1 MTADFFLNWI
11 ATTPNFAAPLLLASL
26 GLIICERAG
35 VINLGAEGL
44 MAGGAMIAVIV
55 SFETGNPWLG
65 LLVGVIVGAALASL
79 FAIAVVVFHA
89 NQVLA
94 GLAIVALGAGF
105 TGVIGRPYV
114 HQPVKGLNEM
124 DFGVL
129 SEIPWLGRILFSQD
143 PLVYL
148 TVALTVVA
156 WWIVMRTNTGLRLRA
171 VGEDPATADVSGVR
185 VAWYRL
191 GAVVLSGAFC
201 GLAGAYLSLASSK
214 VWVEE
219 MIAGRGWIAVALV
232 IFAQWHPLRAL
243 VGALVFGAAEA
254 LSPRLLATG
263 ADVPVYLM
271 MMLPYVV
278 TLAVLVGLAVI
289 RGGAAAGPSALGLS
303 YLRQDRH

>member
-1 MTADFFLNWI
+1 MTADFLLNWI

-44 MAGGAMIAVIV
+44 MAGGAMIAVIM
-55 SFETGNPWLG
+55 SYETGSPWLG
-65 LLVGVIVGAALASL
+65 IGTGVLVGAALAVL
-79 FAIAVVVFHA
+79 FGLAVVVFHA

-94 GLAIVALGAGF
+94 GLTIVALGAGI
-105 TGVIGRPYV
+105 TGVVGRPYV
-114 HQPVKGLNEM
+114 HQPVEGLREV
-124 DFGVL
+124 DLGFL
-129 SEIPWLGRILFSQD
+129 SEIPWLGRIVFAQD
-143 PLVYL
+143 PLVYV
-148 TVALTVVA
+148 TIALTIVA
-156 WWIVMRTNTGLRLRA
+156 WWAMMRTNVGLRLRA
-171 VGEDPATADVSGVR
+171 VGEDPATADIAGVR
-185 VAWYRL
+185 VAWYRF

-201 GLAGAYLSLASSK
+201 GLAGAYLSIASSK
-214 VWVEE
+214 VWVED

-232 IFAQWHPLRAL
+232 IFAQWHPMRAL
-243 VGALVFGAAEA
+243 LGAVVFGAAEA

-278 TLAVLVGLAVI
+278 TLAVLVGLAVL
-289 RGGAAAGPSALGLS
+289 RRDSVSGPDALGLS

>member
-1 MTADFFLNWI
+1 MTADFLLNWI

-44 MAGGAMIAVIV
+44 MAGGAMIAVIM
-55 SFETGNPWLG
+55 SYETGSPWLG
-65 LLVGVIVGAALASL
+65 IAMGVVIGAALALL
-79 FAIAVVVFHA
+79 FGLAVVVFHA

-94 GLAIVALGAGF
+94 GLTIVALGAGI

-114 HQPVKGLNEM
+114 HQPVKGLREI
-124 DFGVL
+124 DLGAL
-129 SEIPWLGRILFSQD
+129 SDLPWLGRIVFSQD
-143 PLVYL
+143 PLVY
-148 TVALTVVA
+148 VALALAFVV
-156 WWIVMRTNTGLRLRA
+156 WWVMMRTNTGLRLRA

-185 VAWYRL
+185 VAWYRF
-191 GAVVLSGAFC
+191 GAVILSGAFC
-201 GLAGAYLSLASSK
+201 GLAGAYLSIASSK

-219 MIAGRGWIAVALV
+219 MVAGRGWIAVALV
-232 IFAQWHPLRAL
+232 IFAQWHPMRAL
-243 VGALVFGAAEA
+243 LGAVVFGAAEA

-278 TLAVLVGLAVI
+278 TLAVLVGLAVL
-289 RGGAAAGPSALGLS
+289 RRDSVAGPVALGLA

>member
-1 MTADFFLNWI
+1 MTADFLLNWA
-11 ATTPNFAAPLLLASL
+11 ATTPNFAVPLLLASL
-26 GLIICERAG
+26 GLIVCERAG

-44 MAGGAMIAVIV
+44 MAGGAMIAVIL
-55 SFETGNPWLG
+55 SYETGDPWLG
-65 LLVGVIVGAALASL
+65 LGVSVVAGAALASL
-79 FAIAVVVFHA
+79 FGIAVVVFHA

-94 GLAIVALGAGF
+94 GLAIVALGAGI

-124 DFGVL
+124 DFGIL
-129 SEIPWLGRILFSQD
+129 SEIPWIGRIVFSQD

-148 TVALTVVA
+148 AVALTVLV
-156 WWIVMRTNTGLRLRA
+156 WWIMMRTNTGLRLRA

-185 VAWYRL
+185 VAWYRFC
-191 GAVVLSGAFC
+191 AVVLSGVFC
-201 GLAGAYLSLASSK
+201 GLAGAYLSIASSK

-243 VGALVFGAAEA
+243 VGALVFGATEA
-254 LSPRLLATG
+254 LIPRLLATG
-263 ADVPVYLM
+263 ADVPIYLM

-278 TLAVLVGLAVI
+278 TLAVLVGMAVI
-289 RGGAAAGPSALGLS
+289 RNNAASGPGALGFS

>member
-1 MTADFFLNWI
+1 MTADFLLNWI

-44 MAGGAMIAVIV
+44 MAGGAMIAVIM
-55 SFETGNPWLG
+55 SYETGNPWLG
-65 LLVGVIVGAALASL
+65 IVMGVAVGAALAFL
-79 FAIAVVVFHA
+79 FGLAVVVFHA

-94 GLAIVALGAGF
+94 GLTIVALGAGI

-114 HQPVKGLNEM
+114 HQPVEGLREI
-124 DFGVL
+124 DLGAL
-129 SEIPWLGRILFSQD
+129 SDLPWLGRIVFSQD
-143 PLVYL
+143 PLVY
-148 TVALTVVA
+148 VALALAFVV
-156 WWIVMRTNTGLRLRA
+156 WWVMMRTNTGLRLRA

-185 VAWYRL
+185 VGWYRF
-191 GAVVLSGAFC
+191 GAVILSGAFC
-201 GLAGAYLSLASSK
+201 GLAGAYLSIASSK

-219 MIAGRGWIAVALV
+219 MVAGRGWIAVALV
-232 IFAQWHPLRAL
+232 IFAQWHPMRAL
-243 VGALVFGAAEA
+243 LGAVVFGAAEA

-278 TLAVLVGLAVI
+278 TLAVLVGLAVF
-289 RGGAAAGPSALGLS
+289 RRDSVAGPVALGLA

>member
-1 MTADFFLNWI
+1 M
-11 ATTPNFAAPLLLASL
+11 
-26 GLIICERAG
+26 
-35 VINLGAEGL
+35 
-44 MAGGAMIAVIV
+44 
-55 SFETGNPWLG
+55 
-65 LLVGVIVGAALASL
+65 
-79 FAIAVVVFHA
+79 
-89 NQVLA
+89 
-94 GLAIVALGAGF
+94 
-105 TGVIGRPYV
+105 
-114 HQPVKGLNEM
+114 
-124 DFGVL
+124 
-129 SEIPWLGRILFSQD
+129 
-143 PLVYL
+143 
-148 TVALTVVA
+148 
-156 WWIVMRTNTGLRLRA
+156 
-171 VGEDPATADVSGVR
+171 
-185 VAWYRL
+185 
-191 GAVVLSGAFC
+191 LSGAFC

-289 RGGAAAGPSALGLS
+289 RGNAAAGPSALGLS

>member
-1 MTADFFLNWI
+1 MTADFLLNWI

-44 MAGGAMIAVIV
+44 MAGGAMIAVIM

-65 LLVGVIVGAALASL
+65 LLVGVLVGAALASL
-79 FAIAVVVFHA
+79 FAIAVVVFHT

-114 HQPVKGLNEM
+114 HQPVKGLNET

-148 TVALTVVA
+148 TVALTVVV

-185 VAWYRL
+185 VAWYRFV
-191 GAVVLSGAFC
+191 AVVSSGAFC

-263 ADVPVYLM
+263 ADVPVYLL

-278 TLAVLVGLAVI
+278 TLAVLVGLAVV

>member
-1 MTADFFLNWI
+1 MTADFLLNWI
-11 ATTPNFAAPLLLASL
+11 ATTPNFAAPLLLASV

-44 MAGGAMIAVIV
+44 MAGGAMIAVIM
-55 SFETGNPWLG
+55 SYETGNPWLG
-65 LLVGVIVGAALASL
+65 IIMGVVIGAALAFL
-79 FAIAVVVFHA
+79 FGLAVVVFHA

-94 GLAIVALGAGF
+94 GLTIVALGAGI

-114 HQPVKGLNEM
+114 HQPVEGLREI
-124 DFGVL
+124 DLGAL
-129 SEIPWLGRILFSQD
+129 SDLPWLGRIVFSQD
-143 PLVYL
+143 PLVY
-148 TVALTVVA
+148 VALALAFVV
-156 WWIVMRTNTGLRLRA
+156 WWVMMRTNTGLRLRA

-185 VAWYRL
+185 VAWYRF
-191 GAVVLSGAFC
+191 GAVILSGAFC
-201 GLAGAYLSLASSK
+201 GLAGAYLSIASSK

-219 MIAGRGWIAVALV
+219 MVAGRGWIAVALV
-232 IFAQWHPLRAL
+232 IFAQWHPMRAL
-243 VGALVFGAAEA
+243 LGAVVFGAAEA

-278 TLAVLVGLAVI
+278 TLAVLVGLAVL
-289 RGGAAAGPSALGLS
+289 RRDSVAGPVALGLA

>member
-1 MTADFFLNWI
+1 
-11 ATTPNFAAPLLLASL
+11 
-26 GLIICERAG
+26 
-35 VINLGAEGL
+35 
-44 MAGGAMIAVIV
+44 
-55 SFETGNPWLG
+55 
-65 LLVGVIVGAALASL
+65 
-79 FAIAVVVFHA
+79 
-89 NQVLA
+89 
-94 GLAIVALGAGF
+94 
-105 TGVIGRPYV
+105 
-114 HQPVKGLNEM
+114 
-124 DFGVL
+124 
-129 SEIPWLGRILFSQD
+129 
-143 PLVYL
+143 
-148 TVALTVVA
+148 
-156 WWIVMRTNTGLRLRA
+156 MRTNTGLRLRA
-171 VGEDPATADVSGVR
+171 VGEDPATADVSGIR

-214 VWVEE
+214 VWVED

-243 VGALVFGAAEA
+243 LGAVVFGAAEA

-289 RGGAAAGPSALGLS
+289 RGSAAAGPSALGLS